1 MLSIKNRQRNL
12 KFLGYYGGNI
22 DGVQGNGTIGAIEEF
37 QKAYGLTMDGIYG
50 RETDEKLI
58 EVIKNIQKDL
68 GVTADGIVGAK
79 TIEAKKLA
87 SLSWNNIKYFKKEE
101 FTCKCGCGLNNIDL
115 KLVKILDELRAYFNK
130 PIRVSSGCRCKTH
143 NKAVGGV
150 SNSRHILG
158 KAADIVLVGGSKEEL
173 LAKCKEYVA
182 KGKARYTYTNSSNM
196 KTAVH
201 VDIR

>member
-12 KFLGYYGGNI
+12 KFLGYYSGRI
-22 DGVQGNGTIGAIEEF
+22 DGVQGNETIRAIKEF
-37 QKAYGLTMDGIYG
+37 QKAYGLIIDGIYG
-50 RETDEKLI
+50 RVTDDKLVKI
-58 EVIKNIQKDL
+58 IKNIQKDL
-68 GVTADGIVGAK
+68 GVTADGIAGTK
-79 TIEAKKLA
+79 TIEAKKLE
-87 SLSWNNIKYFKKEE
+87 SLSWKDIKYFKKEE

-115 KLVKILDELRAYFNK
+115 KLVKILDELRTYFNK
-130 PIRVSSGCRCKTH
+130 PIRVSSGCRCKSH

-150 SNSRHILG
+150 NNSRHILG
-158 KAADIVLVGGSKEEL
+158 KAADIVLVGGSKEDL
-173 LAKCKEYVA
+173 FTKCKEYVA